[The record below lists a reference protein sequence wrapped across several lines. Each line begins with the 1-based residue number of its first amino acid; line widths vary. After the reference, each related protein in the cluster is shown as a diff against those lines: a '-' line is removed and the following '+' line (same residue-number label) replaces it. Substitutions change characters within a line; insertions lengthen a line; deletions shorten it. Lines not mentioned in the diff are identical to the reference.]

1 MKATRPLLLLALLAL
16 LGSCSKATDE
26 PVSPNKDTNN
36 QPLTL
41 DLSGEIEFPNH
52 AEPQKAREL
61 LLTQG
66 TSSSGKRFIS
76 PSFTDSLLPATL
88 CVYDDFGA
96 MHLSRVLLTVSE
108 VKSSNGGLVSRFR
121 FHGALD
127 QSKFKPRSADQSA
140 ALDYLT
146 YKTDPSNSG
155 IYVALFIGL
164 DPIGGSEEKPFEV
177 TFPSV
182 TYTHAGKETKL
193 GAGVDYTGKETKNAG
208 TRLIFG
214 TMNDRI
220 GTESVEIAGAAA
232 TRDVYELHRLNFVQ
246 VETSFDKAKDT
257 PNQDP
262 KTFNHV
268 LSLNTLKLRMYGVL
282 LEATIE
288 NQSATAVNV
297 GGVRVGGF
305 GGKMAKLSAPVSE
318 QVTRTNAQGQ
328 KVTEWGVT
336 KPLTLV
342 PDGFEDYDIRFA
354 PSEYLGAKDPKDDMV
369 ASVSKLVYLPFVAK
383 AAGKKPTLK
392 VFYNIQEKGQTTEQ
406 LPQGDPVRSLNKQS
420 VLVTKQFSI
429 K

>member
-52 AEPQKAREL
+52 ATPQKAREL
-61 LLTQG
+61 LLKEG
-66 TSSSGKRFIS
+66 TSPSGKRIIS
-76 PSFTDSLLPATL
+76 PSFNDKRLPAIL
-88 CVYDDFGA
+88 CFYDDFGA
-96 MHLSRVLLTVSE
+96 MYISRVHLDVTRATGSQ
-108 VKSSNGGLVSRFR
+108 GGEVSRFR

-164 DPIGGSEEKPFEV
+164 DPIGRSEEKPFEV

-182 TYTHAGKETKL
+182 TYTHAGKGNTI
-193 GAGVDYTGKETKNAG
+193 GVGIDYTSKDTEQAG

-214 TMNDRI
+214 TMNDRT

-232 TRDVYELHRLNFVQ
+232 TRDVYKLHRLNFVP

-257 PNQDP
+257 PKQDP

-288 NQSATAVNV
+288 NQSATAINV
-297 GGVRVGGF
+297 EGIRVGGF
-305 GGKMAKLSAPVSE
+305 GGKKAKLAAPVSE
-318 QVTRTNAQGQ
+318 RVTRTNAQGQ
-328 KVTEWGVT
+328 KVTEWRVT
-336 KPLTLV
+336 KPLTLM
-342 PDGFEDYDIRFA
+342 PDGFEDYDINFA
-354 PSEYLGAKDPKDDMV
+354 TPVPLVAKDSKEGLL
-369 ASVSKLVYLPFVAK
+369 VSPPQLVYLPFVGEAPE
-383 AAGKKPTLK
+383 KKPTLK
-392 VFYNIQEKGQTTEQ
+392 VFYTLKNDPDTKQ
-406 LPQGDPVRSLNKQS
+406 PAQGELMRSLNKQG